1 MPAESVRP
9 RAASTLTVREFQQLI
24 RAIYFD
30 KDQSR
35 GRDGTF
41 RWLVEETG
49 ELARGLRKGDRHN
62 LEEEFGD
69 VFAWLA
75 SLASLEGIDL
85 AEAAQK
91 YAEGCPRCGSIPC
104 SCREQPARRNSPGR
118 RTPDK

>member
-1 MPAESVRP
+1 
-9 RAASTLTVREFQQLI
+9 
-24 RAIYFD
+24 
-30 KDQSR
+30 
-35 GRDGTF
+35 
-41 RWLVEETG
+41 
-49 ELARGLRKGDRHN
+49 LRKGDRHN